1 MANQMKRNQREAK
14 QLAEMSKVAARAA
27 DADPKE
33 MDAPGHRQQDV
44 YKKVDFSDVDTT
56 VELQRLIYEDVK

>member
-1 MANQMKRNQREAK
+1 
-14 QLAEMSKVAARAA
+14 MSKVAARAA